1 MRHIKQIILIAIVTI
16 LFTACS
22 IPSFSI
28 PSMRYNAELK
38 DTNYDEI
45 ISVLLKKASYQIFP
59 NMKMDEVL
67 IVPNFAET
75 TTLRSNTR
83 LSFILSDILKNKI
96 VSKYSYTVRE
106 IELSKNFRFGDE
118 GFKVLT
124 RDASSINNAII
135 NSRYAIVGTYT
146 VTKNQLLLF
155 LKFINIRDGLILA
168 ASSYSTDL
176 TQEIVESNKVVI
188 EEEPLVFQPMT
199 L

>member
-1 MRHIKQIILIAIVTI
+1 MNQIKKICLIALMV
-16 LFTACS
+16 LFSACS
-22 IPSFSI
+22 IPSSFSI
-28 PSMRYNAELK
+28 PSLRYNAELMNT
-38 DTNYDEI
+38 DYDNI
-45 ISVLLKKASYQIFP
+45 ISELLQKASYQIFP
-59 NMKMDEVL
+59 NMEMDEIL

-83 LSFILSDILKNKI
+83 LSFILSDTLKNRL

-106 IELSKNFRFGDE
+106 IELSKNFKFGNE

-124 RDASSINNAII
+124 RDSKNINNTVI
-135 NSRYAIVGTYT
+135 NSRYAVVGTYT

-168 ASSYSTDL
+168 SSTYSANL
-176 TQEIVESNKVVI
+176 TQEITNANEVVVNKPFI
-188 EEEPLVFQPMT
+188 QPMT

>member
-1 MRHIKQIILIAIVTI
+1 MRNIKQVSFILIMVF
-16 LFTACS
+16 FTACS
-22 IPSFSI
+22 IPTL
-28 PSMRYNAELK
+28 RYNTELQNT
-38 DTNYDEI
+38 DYDEI
-45 ISVLLKKASYQIFP
+45 ISILLQKASYQIFP
-59 NMKMDEVL
+59 NMEVDEIL

-75 TTLRSNTR
+75 TTLKSNTR
-83 LSFILSDILKNKI
+83 LSFILSDILKNKL

-124 RDASSINNAII
+124 RDTNSINNTVI
-135 NSRYAIVGTYT
+135 NSRYAVVGTYT

-168 ASSYSTDL
+168 SSTYSANL
-176 TQEIVESNKVVI
+176 TQEITESNKVVI
-188 EEEPLVFQPMT
+188 EKEPVFYQPMT

>member
-1 MRHIKQIILIAIVTI
+1 MRKIKLLSLIAVMI

-22 IPSFSI
+22 IPTL
-28 PSMRYNAELK
+28 RYNHELQNT
-38 DTNYDEI
+38 DYDKI
-45 ISVLLKKASYQIFP
+45 ISNLLQKASYQIFP
-59 NMKMDEVL
+59 NMRMDEIL

-75 TTLRSNTR
+75 TTLKSNTR
-83 LSFILSDILKNKI
+83 LSFILSDTLKNKL

-124 RDASSINNAII
+124 RNSKNINNTVI
-135 NSRYAIVGTYT
+135 NSRYAVVGTYT
-146 VTKNQLLLF
+146 ITKNQLLLF

-168 ASSYSTDL
+168 SSTYSANL
-176 TQEIVESNKVVI
+176 TQEIVDSNEVVVNK
-188 EEEPLVFQPMT
+188 PLIYQPMT

>member
-1 MRHIKQIILIAIVTI
+1 MRNVKKLSLIAIMMM

-22 IPSFSI
+22 IPSL
-28 PSMRYNAELK
+28 RYNAELK
-38 DTNYDEI
+38 NTNYDEI
-45 ISVLLKKASYQIFP
+45 ISNLLEKASYQIFP

-75 TTLRSNTR
+75 TTLKSNTR
-83 LSFILSDILKNKI
+83 LSFILSDTLKNRL

-106 IELSKNFRFGDE
+106 IELSRNFRFGEE

-124 RDASSINNAII
+124 RNSKNINNTVI
-135 NSRYAIVGTYT
+135 NSRYAVVGTYT

-155 LKFINIRDGLILA
+155 LKFINIRNGLILA
-168 ASSYSTDL
+168 SSSYSADL
-176 TQEIVESNKVVI
+176 TQEITDANKAIVKK
-188 EEEPLVFQPMT
+188 PLVFQPMT